1 MKVIIVCKSTPL
13 RNLSLNGEIL
23 RRGMAQS
30 PASVLGGTSK
40 VNLEHLEIRT
50 FLFFSMV
57 TLWST
62 FTWKIN
68 MFDGLEK
75 K

>member
-50 FLFFSMV
+50 FLFFFNGYPLVNVYMENQHV
-57 TLWST
+57 
-62 FTWKIN
+62 
-68 MFDGLEK
+68 
-75 K
+75 